1 MWSAFSDSLIL
12 STSFTVKS
20 DLNEKGPNKCKLRT
34 CYNIKFEFYDHIP
47 HSMRGM
53 IQLRCT
59 WLLGKHNNHK
69 LMPTESDKKVLICS
83 GDTVS
88 YRI

>member
-1 MWSAFSDSLIL
+1 M
-12 STSFTVKS
+12 
-20 DLNEKGPNKCKLRT
+20 
-34 CYNIKFEFYDHIP
+34 KFEFYDHIP

-88 YRI
+88 YRIWWIERYCWTSMLAY

>member
-1 MWSAFSDSLIL
+1 M
-12 STSFTVKS
+12 
-20 DLNEKGPNKCKLRT
+20 
-34 CYNIKFEFYDHIP
+34 KFEFYDHIP

-53 IQLRCT
+53 IQLRFT